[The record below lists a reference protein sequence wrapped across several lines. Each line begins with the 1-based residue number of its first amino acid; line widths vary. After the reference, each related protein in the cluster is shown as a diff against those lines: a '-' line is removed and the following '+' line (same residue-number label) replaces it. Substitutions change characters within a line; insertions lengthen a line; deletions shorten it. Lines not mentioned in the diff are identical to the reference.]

1 MGDHDLDLGENPF
14 EHLAHGVDR
23 AHPVVQEEDLS
34 ATPHLAQDLRPDGP
48 PTILLSIHAGPWE
61 LLPRML
67 PRSAARTTVLY
78 RPPRNR
84 IAAALLITGAFHH
97 DGLADIADAF
107 GGGWT
112 VEQRFEILKDSRL
125 GTYGTSALTIAI
137 LIEVA
142 TVASFDAPTGFRAII
157 AAHALGRSAALV
169 AMVLA
174 PVAGDGL
181 GASYTR
187 ELSTLRVVV
196 GTAVGIAI
204 AVWLSPVLFVWPL
217 IAASIATCAVVLLAV
232 RKIGGVTGDVLG
244 AIAVC
249 ATIGSLVATAAAIS

>member
-1 MGDHDLDLGENPF
+1 MSSLGHSPVQPIRDLRVAVGFLTRIPVGDVSNGAPDTVR
-14 EHLAHGVDR
+14 LADAVPWFPLVG
-23 AHPVVQEEDLS
+23 AGIG
-34 ATPHLAQDLRPDGP
+34 LAQ
-48 PTILLSIHAGPWE
+48 AGIWRGSFE
-61 LLPRML
+61 LVSPLV
-67 PRSAARTTVLY
+67 AAALAV
-78 RPPRNR
+78 
-84 IAAALLITGAFHH
+84 AAALLITGAFHH

-142 TVASFDAPTGFRAII
+142 TIASFDAPTGFRAII

-232 RKIGGVTGDVLG
+232 RKIDGVTGDVLG
-244 AIAVC
+244 AITVC